1 MKKEGIWDQFTRDNQ
16 GKTVNGYTLNI
27 QEIDCSNDKDA
38 EIKNTLD
45 KFNVDGFPSIKL
57 LKDGDQPSQAIDY
70 DAKPQIDS
78 LNQFVSTVL

>member
-1 MKKEGIWDQFTRDNQ
+1 MVSSLQKFEKEGIWDQFTRDNQ

-45 KFNVDGFPSIKL
+45 KFNVDGFPF
-57 LKDGDQPSQAIDY
+57 
-70 DAKPQIDS
+70 
-78 LNQFVSTVL
+78 NQTF